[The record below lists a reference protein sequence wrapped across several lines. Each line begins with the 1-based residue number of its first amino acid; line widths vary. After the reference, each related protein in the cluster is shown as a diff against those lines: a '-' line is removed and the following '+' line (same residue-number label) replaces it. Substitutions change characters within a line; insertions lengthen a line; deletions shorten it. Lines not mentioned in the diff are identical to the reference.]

1 MRARRMA
8 LVAVLAIAVLASAV
22 GASAAKAPPVRI
34 GTAELTSSL
43 LGGPEG
49 AAYLRQKGQ
58 RLTGWLVVWGLEPGS
73 SHAWHVHG
81 PNGACTPASKN
92 RDVVVG
98 GPDLVA
104 NEDGVAFQKFTI
116 TSPTQVVGKGF
127 YVNVHELSTP
137 DGVGGGITCGNIARV
152 KLS

>member
-1 MRARRMA
+1 
-8 LVAVLAIAVLASAV
+8 VAVAILAIAVLASAV
-22 GASAAKAPPVRI
+22 GASAAKAPAVRI
-34 GTAELTSSL
+34 GTAELTPVL

-49 AAYLRQKGQ
+49 VAYMRQKGQ

-81 PNGACTPASKN
+81 PNGACTPSSANKG
-92 RDVVVG
+92 VIVG

-104 NEDGVAFQKFTI
+104 NEDGVAYQDFTI
-116 TSPTQVVGKGF
+116 TSPRQVIAKGF
-127 YVNVHELSTP
+127 YVNVHEKSTP

-152 KLS
+152 SLR